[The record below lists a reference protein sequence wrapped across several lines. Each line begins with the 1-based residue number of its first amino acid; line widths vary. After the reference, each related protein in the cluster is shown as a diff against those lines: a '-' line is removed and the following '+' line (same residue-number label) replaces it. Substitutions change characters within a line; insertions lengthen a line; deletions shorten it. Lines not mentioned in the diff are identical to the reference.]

1 MAIPISIKEGMW
13 DSIFR
18 FPHVHH
24 LLNNRPAVVEVK
36 LKMRLKGKVMGQLV
50 RFVVG

>member
-1 MAIPISIKEGMW
+1 MAIPILIKEGIW

-18 FPHVHH
+18 FHH
-24 LLNNRPAVVEVK
+24 LLNNTPAVVEVK

-50 RFVVG
+50 WFVVG